1 MKRVLITGAEGLIG
15 SVLRERLPDEYEL
28 RALTWRPVEG
38 LESHVG
44 DIADLEAIRPA
55 FEGIDAVVQ
64 LAGHATMD
72 ATWEQALHSNIIG
85 VRNVFE
91 AARSAGVERVVFASS
106 NHAVGRF
113 ENDGMPAIYRPGQTH
128 FPIVDHRVP
137 WRPDSLYGVSKA
149 FGEDLSRYYYDR
161 YGIETVCLRIG
172 SSFPEVKDRRMLATF
187 LSYGDLVELVRC
199 AFFAPDVGHTIA
211 FGMSNN
217 SQAWWDN
224 RAAKHLGFQARDSAD
239 AQRARVEAAQAPYAP
254 DDPALVYQGGAF
266 VRAGPFD
273 E

>member
-38 LESHVG
+38 LASHVG

-55 FEGIDAVVQ
+55 FAGIDAVVQ

-91 AARSAGVERVVFASS
+91 AAASAGVERVVFASS

-113 ENDGMPAIYRPGQTH
+113 ENDGMPGIYRPGQRDY
-128 FPIVDHRVP
+128 PIVDHRVP
-137 WRPDSLYGVSKA
+137 WRPDSLYGVSKS
-149 FGEDLSRYYYDR
+149 FGEAIGRYYAEVH
-161 YGIETVCLRIG
+161 GLTVLCLRIG
-172 SSFPEVKDRRMLATF
+172 SVTPSDNPAAPITASTAFWLDLSDEEKRWRQAATWLSHRDCAQLVDRCLAAELPRGHF
-187 LSYGDLVELVRC
+187 DIFYGV
-199 AFFAPDVGHTIA
+199 
-211 FGMSNN
+211 SNN
-217 SQAWWDN
+217 AGRFWD
-224 RAAKHLGFQARDSAD
+224 LGHAEEVVGYRPVD
-239 AQRARVEAAQAPYAP
+239 RGVPPE
-254 DDPALVYQGGAF
+254 
-266 VRAGPFD
+266 
-273 E
+273 